1 MQRLRRHPLF
11 VALAALIVVA
21 FVVVVGYGT
30 YLAGQAGELPWQ
42 AQPTRIAITPFAG
55 IPGFDPPASPPAA
68 TPTPA
73 PR

>member
-1 MQRLRRHPLF
+1 MNRIRRHPF
-11 VALAALIVVA
+11 AIAVATAIVIALILI
-21 FVVVVGYGT
+21 VGYGS

-55 IPGFDPPASPPAA
+55 IPGFDPASTPVA

-73 PR
+73 P